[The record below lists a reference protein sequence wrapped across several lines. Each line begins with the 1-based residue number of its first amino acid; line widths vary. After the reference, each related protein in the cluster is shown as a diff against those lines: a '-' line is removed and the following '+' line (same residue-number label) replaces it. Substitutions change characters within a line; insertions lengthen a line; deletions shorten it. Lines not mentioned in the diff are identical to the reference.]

1 MDELR
6 ASVEALNRIPFV
18 NLTVPD
24 DKLLSSFVDIID
36 SLESE
41 VVRVD
46 EIADQASTFMHDT
59 SYLAGGDLS
68 ETRENIQNMQAVIDE
83 YEGRI
88 VTWREQVAT
97 LQAGLPGWIQRTA
110 IWLTVFLLWFA
121 LSQFG
126 LILHG
131 LGAWR
136 GENPLAVLRGEP
148 ITDSRHEEISTA
160 ETD

>member
-1 MDELR
+1 M
-6 ASVEALNRIPFV
+6 S
-18 NLTVPD
+18 
-24 DKLLSSFVDIID
+24 
-36 SLESE
+36 
-41 VVRVD
+41 
-46 EIADQASTFMHDT
+46 DT
-59 SYLAGGDLS
+59 SYLMGGDLS

-88 VTWREQVAT
+88 GIWREQVAT
-97 LQAGLPGWIQRTA
+97 LQADLPGWIQRTA